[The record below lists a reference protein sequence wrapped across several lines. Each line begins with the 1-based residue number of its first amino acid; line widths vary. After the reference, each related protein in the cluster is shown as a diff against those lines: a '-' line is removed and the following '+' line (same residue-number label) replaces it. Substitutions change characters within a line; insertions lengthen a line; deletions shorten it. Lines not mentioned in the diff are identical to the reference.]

1 VSSVDTAAPVTTAH
15 QGVPQPPAGRWGG
28 FTLIELMVVLA
39 IIAVLSSLSLAGLAG
54 VRQRAKI
61 DKTKSTIR
69 KIHETIMPQYESYLT
84 RRVPPLSG
92 ASNPAAG
99 RLAAIRLLMTLEM
112 PDQWSDVVSVP
123 PVFGP
128 LPPWAQTAAVRRYA
142 AIKSPPP
149 PPPPATP
156 SLAYEGAE
164 CLAMIVMRGGFDT
177 GIPESFR
184 ADEIGDFDQDGW
196 PEILDGWGKPI
207 GFIRWP
213 AGFASPLQPQDST
226 VNPDPF
232 DPMGVSAQVAYPAA
246 AQLDY
251 GLTPLI
257 FSGGPDAALDPAVT
271 GSAPTP
277 HYGGYYAAGDLVTSP
292 PSWADIMLN
301 VTGATAP
308 STRSIFAPGTP
319 PKGPGAA
326 FDDGAVRDN
335 ITNFDFLKK

>member
-1 VSSVDTAAPVTTAH
+1 MIFMDSRGRIRSFSSVALPDRAAVRRA
-15 QGVPQPPAGRWGG
+15 
-28 FTLIELMVVLA
+28 FTLVELMVVMV
-39 IIAVLSSLSLAGLAG
+39 IIAMLASLTLAGLSGA
-54 VRQRAKI
+54 RQRAKI

-69 KIHETIMPQYESYLT
+69 KLHEIIMPQYESYLT
-84 RRVPPLSG
+84 RRVLPLAG
-92 ASNPAAG
+92 ATNAAAR

-123 PVFGP
+123 PVFTP
-128 LPPWAQTAAVRRYA
+128 PPPWAQTAAVRRYA
-142 AIKSPPP
+142 ATKSSLPP
-149 PPPPATP
+149 
-156 SLAYEGAE
+156 SRAYEGAE

-184 ADEIGDFDQDGW
+184 PDEIGDIDRDGW

-213 AGFASPLQPQDST
+213 AGLQSPLQPQNSA

-232 DPMGVSAQVAYPAA
+232 DPMGVSVQIAYPDPTVP
-246 AQLDY
+246 QIDY

-257 FSGGPDAALDPAVT
+257 FSGGPDAALDAPLT
-271 GSAPTP
+271 GSPATQ
-277 HYGGYYAAGDLVTSP
+277 HYGGYYAAGDLVTSPP

-308 STRSIFAPGTP
+308 STRSISGPGTP
-319 PKGPGAA
+319 PNRPGAA
-326 FDDGAVRDN
+326 FDAGAVRDN

>member
-1 VSSVDTAAPVTTAH
+1 VSIVDTGAPITMVKQLVRQTR
-15 QGVPQPPAGRWGG
+15 GGRRGA
-28 FTLIELMVVLA
+28 FTLVELMVVLV
-39 IIAVLSSLSLAGLAG
+39 IIALLSSLTLAGLAG
-54 VRQRAKI
+54 ARQRAKI

-69 KIHETIMPQYESYLT
+69 KLHEIIMPQYESYLT
-84 RRVPPLSG
+84 RRVPPLAG
-92 ASNPAAG
+92 ASKAAAG

-112 PDQWSDVVSVP
+112 PDQWSDVVAVP
-123 PVFGP
+123 PVFTP
-128 LPPWAQTAAVRRYA
+128 PPWAQTAAVRRYA
-142 AIKSPPP
+142 AIKSSVPPLP
-149 PPPPATP
+149 
-156 SLAYEGAE
+156 AYEGAE

-184 ADEIGDFDQDGW
+184 PDEIGDSDRDGW
-196 PEILDGWGKPI
+196 PEMLDGWGKPI

-213 AGFASPLQPQDST
+213 AGLLSPMQPQDSS

-232 DPMGVSAQVAYPAA
+232 DPMGVSVPVAYPAG

-257 FSGGPDAALDPAVT
+257 FSGGPDAALDAPAPGFPAT
-271 GSAPTP
+271 Q

-292 PSWADIMLN
+292 PSWAAMMLN

-308 STRSIFAPGTP
+308 STRSISGPGTAANR
-319 PKGPGAA
+319 PGAA
-326 FDDGAVRDN
+326 FDPVAVRDN